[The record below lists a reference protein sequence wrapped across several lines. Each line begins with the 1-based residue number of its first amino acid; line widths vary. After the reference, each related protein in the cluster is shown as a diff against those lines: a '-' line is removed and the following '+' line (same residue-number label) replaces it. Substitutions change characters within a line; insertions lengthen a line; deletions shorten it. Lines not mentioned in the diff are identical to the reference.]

1 MLLLP
6 CASICAVQSTLC
18 MLSFFTIFW
27 WYGVPLSA
35 VYNHGTDY
43 WMNPNSGNN
52 LSFNC
57 WWVRM
62 RGCSGTKVSLF
73 LWAGKAHI
81 CCVLALWHPEWVAV
95 PMQVEAHITCPAW
108 SGVLQEA
115 RWFHSGCVP
124 GADTPA
130 AG

>member
-1 MLLLP
+1 MFTNLWMLLLP
-6 CASICAVQSTLC
+6 VLTAICALQSTLC

-35 VYNHGTDY
+35 VYNKGTEY

-62 RGCSGTKVSLF
+62 HDLF
-73 LWAGKAHI
+73 RHQG
-81 CCVLALWHPEWVAV
+81 VAFL
-95 PMQVEAHITCPAW
+95 M
-108 SGVLQEA
+108 G
-115 RWFHSGCVP
+115 
-124 GADTPA
+124 
-130 AG
+130 